1 MKLHL
6 GCGEK
11 YIPGFIHVDIQHY
24 PHVDHR
30 VPVNRLSFAAD
41 ESVDLIYA
49 CHVLEHFG
57 RHEIDQVLQEWF
69 RVLRRGGILR
79 LAVPDFEAVASL
91 YQQTGNLTELI
102 GLVSGGQRNEYDFHK
117 MVFDEKLL
125 RERLLKTGFS
135 SISRYDWRHTE
146 HSWLDDYS
154 QAYLPHMDKEKGRLM
169 SLNLEV
175 IK

>member
-11 YIPGFIHVDIQHY
+11 YIPGFIHVDIQDY
-24 PHVDHR
+24 PHVDYR
-30 VPVNRLSFAAD
+30 VPVNQLSFAAD
-41 ESVDLIYA
+41 HSVDLIYA

-57 RHEIDQVLQEWF
+57 RHETDQVLKEWF
-69 RVLRRGGILR
+69 RVLRKGGLLR
-79 LAVPDFEAVASL
+79 LAVPDFEAVAGQ
-91 YQQTGNLTELI
+91 YQQTGNLTELV

-125 RERLLKTGFS
+125 RERLLKAGFTS
-135 SISRYDWRHTE
+135 VSRYDWRHTE

>member
-11 YIPGFIHVDIQHY
+11 YIPGFIHVDVQDY
-24 PHVDHR
+24 PHVDYR
-30 VPVNRLSFAAD
+30 VPVDRLSFAAD
-41 ESVDLIYA
+41 GSVDLIYA

-57 RHEIDQVLQEWF
+57 RHETDQVLAEWF
-69 RVLRRGGILR
+69 RVLRQGGVLR
-79 LAVPDFEAVASL
+79 LAVPDFAAVASR
-91 YQQTGNLTELI
+91 YQQTGNLSELI

-125 RERLLKTGFS
+125 RERLLKAGFS
-135 SISRYDWRHTE
+135 RVYRYDWRHTE

-154 QAYLPHMDKEKGRLM
+154 QAYLPHMEKENGRLM